1 MQPNGAPPLVKLV
14 STGLT
19 RRVVRTVGAGSG
31 VCTLWAT
38 RVVAGGLS

>member
-1 MQPNGAPPLVKLV
+1 MQLNDAHPLVKLV

-31 VCTLWAT
+31 VCTLRAT